1 MEGDYIDEP
10 LVSCGRPF
18 RHRKD
23 EIDLGDLGLW
33 SVSSAKPGFGVEN
46 LRDDSVHT
54 LWQSEGPQPHFIRVE
69 FPKKTIVTQ
78 ISIFVDVTL
87 DDSYTPCKLSISL
100 GTFKQDLQV
109 VKIIELINP
118 RGWHHIRLVDREEEE
133 PGDDE
138 DSDDSDSGFVAKG
151 HLFQVAI
158 LANHL
163 NGKDT
168 HIRCLKILGP
178 RSQNKQRWDGF
189 GPNRH
194 ELMLMHETIR

>member
-1 MEGDYIDEP
+1 MEDDYTDEP
-10 LVSCGRPF
+10 FVSCGRPF

-33 SVSSAKPGFGVEN
+33 SVSSAKPGFGVDN

-54 LWQSEGPQPHFIRVE
+54 LWQSEGPQPHFIRIE

-109 VKIIELINP
+109 VKTIELINP

-138 DSDDSDSGFVAKG
+138 DSDDSESGFAAKG
-151 HLFQVAI
+151 HLFQVAV

-178 RSQNKQRWDGF
+178 RSQCKQRWDGF

>member
-1 MEGDYIDEP
+1 
-10 LVSCGRPF
+10 
-18 RHRKD
+18 
-23 EIDLGDLGLW
+23 LGDLGLW

-54 LWQSEGPQPHFIRVE
+54 LWQSEGPQPHFIRIE
-69 FPKKTIVTQ
+69 FPKRTIVTQ

-109 VKIIELINP
+109 VKMIELINP

-138 DSDDSDSGFVAKG
+138 DSDDSDSGFAPKG

-178 RSQNKQRWDGF
+178 RSWVSCCMIVTYEKHPFQS
-189 GPNRH
+189 
-194 ELMLMHETIR
+194 I

>member
-1 MEGDYIDEP
+1 MALSEP
-10 LVSCGRPF
+10 GLSCGRPF
-18 RHRKD
+18 VIRQG
-23 EIDLGDLGLW
+23 EVDLGDLGLW
-33 SVSSAKPGFGVEN
+33 SVSSAKPGFGVNN

-54 LWQSEGPQPHFIRVE
+54 LWQSEGPQPHFIRIE
-69 FPKKTIVTQ
+69 FPKKTVVTQ

-109 VKIIELINP
+109 VKLIELINP
-118 RGWHHIRLVDREEEE
+118 RGWQHIRLVEE
-133 PGDDE
+133 PGDDD
-138 DSDDSDSGFVAKG
+138 DSDDSDAVYTSKG

-168 HIRCLKILGP
+168 HIRCLKVFGP
-178 RSQNKQRWDGF
+178 RSQVKQRLDGF

-194 ELMLMHETIR
+194 ELLLMHETIR

>member
-1 MEGDYIDEP
+1 MEGENTNEP
-10 LVSCGRPF
+10 LVSCGKPF
-18 RHRKD
+18 LHRKD

-54 LWQSEGPQPHFIRVE
+54 LWQSEGPQPHFIRIE
-69 FPKKTIVTQ
+69 FPKRTIVTVSHQ
-78 ISIFVDVTL
+78 ISMFVDVTL

-109 VKIIELINP
+109 VKMIELINP

-138 DSDDSDSGFVAKG
+138 DSDDSDSGWVCTERPLVPSRNLGQSSQRERYTHPVPKNIRTSI
-151 HLFQVAI
+151 VDK
-158 LANHL
+158 ANSAGMDL
-163 NGKDT
+163 EPTGM
-168 HIRCLKILGP
+168 
-178 RSQNKQRWDGF
+178 S
-189 GPNRH
+189 
-194 ELMLMHETIR
+194 

>member
-1 MEGDYIDEP
+1 M
-10 LVSCGRPF
+10 
-18 RHRKD
+18 
-23 EIDLGDLGLW
+23 
-33 SVSSAKPGFGVEN
+33 
-46 LRDDSVHT
+46 
-54 LWQSEGPQPHFIRVE
+54 
-69 FPKKTIVTQ
+69 
-78 ISIFVDVTL
+78 
-87 DDSYTPCKLSISL
+87 
-100 GTFKQDLQV
+100 
-109 VKIIELINP
+109 IELINP

-138 DSDDSDSGFVAKG
+138 DSDDSDSGFAPKG

-178 RSQNKQRWDGF
+178 RSQSKQRWDGF

-194 ELMLMHETIR
+194 ELMVMHETIR